1 VSTRRRVFQLMFAGL
16 VDSLCLSFAWTVL
29 MLQIVSDYGLGA
41 AGLISAAMLVG
52 VALSAP
58 VASRL
63 AGLLNG
69 RLLLRFAAS
78 VEALLR
84 VAVFACLVTG
94 VPMLTLALCVSV
106 MNVTAWTGY
115 AGMRAEVAAVSQ
127 GTSALTWYGAGVAGI
142 EAVGAA
148 AAALLPLVADAR
160 STNVLAIVTAIYV
173 VGLLPTVVVAGA
185 SPIERPP
192 RSPQGGESRG
202 PRESWRP
209 TASLPVAAGMLLMF
223 VASAP
228 TLLSVGLAAEMHGRP
243 SVALVAVSFTVG
255 SMVAPP
261 LASHVLSRRAN
272 GPRIW
277 LLCGLGMTLGWV
289 LAPLSVALMMV
300 AQAASGA
307 CMTALEGLLDTNI
320 AAEARTG
327 VTGALARGTAGR
339 ALGSA
344 TAVVV
349 LPSVV
354 LQLGLTT
361 AMLVVAVLLG
371 GAVLVVHR
379 RVPAE
384 VEERA
389 LLDLEAAPPST

>member
-1 VSTRRRVFQLMFAGL
+1 VASR
-16 VDSLCLSFAWTVL
+16 
-29 MLQIVSDYGLGA
+29 A
-41 AGLISAAMLVG
+41 AGLLD
-52 VALSAP
+52 
-58 VASRL
+58 
-63 AGLLNG
+63 G
-69 RLLLRFAAS
+69 RLLLRLAAS

-84 VAVFACLVTG
+84 VAAFACLVTG
-94 VPMLTLALCVSV
+94 VPLLALALCVSA

-115 AGMRAEVAAVSQ
+115 AGMRAEVAAVSH

-142 EAVGAA
+142 EAVGAT
-148 AAALLPLVADAR
+148 AAALLPLVADVR
-160 STNVLAIVTAIYV
+160 STKVLAVVTVVYV
-173 VGLLPTVVVAGA
+173 LGLLPTVVVAGA

-192 RSPQGGESRG
+192 RSPQGGEPRG

-209 TASLPVAAGMLLMF
+209 TVSLPVAAGVLLMF

-228 TLLSVGLAAEMHGRP
+228 TLLSVGLAAELHGRA

-255 SMVAPP
+255 SLLAP
-261 LASHVLSRRAN
+261 LVASHVLGRRAN
-272 GPRIW
+272 GPGVW
-277 LLCGLGMTLGWV
+277 LLCALGMTIGWV

-344 TAVVV
+344 TAVAV
-349 LPSVV
+349 LPFVV
-354 LQLGLTT
+354 RHVGLTT
-361 AMLVVAVLLG
+361 AMLVVAVILG
-371 GAVLVVHR
+371 GAVLVVR
-379 RVPAE
+379 RRMPAD

-389 LLDLEAAPPST
+389 LLDLEGAPPSG